1 MRARRWATTMQ
12 AMVLAQPAG
21 STVSALSAGVEA
33 P

>member
-1 MRARRWATTMQ
+1 MRATTMQ